1 MKSSAQWTKF
11 FEVAYRDL
19 GANGVCEINRRR
31 NDFQDDVMEAR
42 DRGVPRDKAWEV
54 YYERPLERL
63 VAEVR
68 SKHNLSVNRNPVTCN
83 YKGEH
88 DMNATS
94 QRQLAA
100 VGTNS
105 APVCGHAKQLESTEH
120 LLLAQM
126 ARADRAEARVR
137 ELEAQFSAASRRRA
151 QDVPEPPDLVASI
164 QAARNT
170 TVPFPAAPAT
180 RRAVGE
186 AAPEPPS
193 LVEAIREGRSKPGG
207 AR

>member
-11 FEVAYRDL
+11 FEAAYHEL
-19 GANGVCEINRRR
+19 SAEGMCEINRRR

-42 DRGVPRDKAWEV
+42 SRGIPREKAWET

-68 SKHNLSVNRNPVTCN
+68 AKYLSVNRNPVTCN
-83 YKGEH
+83 YKGENE
-88 DMNATS
+88 MNATS
-94 QRQLAA
+94 HRQLT
-100 VGTNS
+100 VGNNS
-105 APVCGHAKQLESTEH
+105 APVCGHVRQLEAVGD
-120 LLLAQM
+120 LLLSQM

-137 ELEAQFSAASRRRA
+137 ELEAQFSAASRRA

-164 QAARNT
+164 QSARN

-180 RRAVGE
+180 RRTAGE

-193 LVEAIREGRSKPGG
+193 LVEAIREGRSKGG